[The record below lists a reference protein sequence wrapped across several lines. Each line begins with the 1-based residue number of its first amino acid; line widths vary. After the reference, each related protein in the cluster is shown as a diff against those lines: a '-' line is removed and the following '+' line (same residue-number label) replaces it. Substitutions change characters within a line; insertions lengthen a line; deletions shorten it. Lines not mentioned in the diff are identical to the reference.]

1 MQILRLTLLCAAVS
15 LATTSATLGVSH
27 WLRQGPRRAAPARAV
42 HASAPTRQPDPAD
55 LCRSRREAVFSEPA
69 VPGAPGLDAVRA
81 ELVARAKAEPVLF
94 VDTPRATHIGSG
106 LARWRERLYRVG
118 VPWQVIGEVFS
129 RFTRHP
135 TELRE
140 ILLTDGYLYAE
151 KPDLAALLAS
161 GLSLSRLYTEREVDV
176 TRGAHTWRALR
187 KRGDYVWAD
196 GPEAGQ
202 PAKIWLFDRLAVPGE
217 PLGPPKHIAVGD
229 LHERLGATR
238 IDIEHVTRDAVVAT
252 LEYGELRVPALLAVE
267 QGQLRLECE
276 AIAPEERESVEAA
289 RSMAKRRQRVV
300 DRLRAAVAEQVGE
313 GLPFDEPKTEEG
325 QQDGRLRLKW
335 RDAYF
340 LGRSVF
346 EFNGDQYL
354 VFGPEGVPRIP
365 QVCVDFITDTWE
377 RMAGTRWAKRNEGR
391 HRQVGR
397 LDFDTLSI
405 ENRRSVDKLI
415 DFAVEHPDWFEL
427 MLVPASERVAF
438 ANRGRFFRR
447 LLELRAEFRPGDVVA
462 ILGPRDD
469 DKLHYHSFFIVQSD
483 PLTAMPTLL
492 AGNAGRPRIRNW
504 EGEMQNAP
512 RRSIVARIRPR
523 LEWLE
528 QVTGIEAARANDV
541 RGSEPP

>member
-1 MQILRLTLLCAAVS
+1 VL
-15 LATTSATLGVSH
+15 
-27 WLRQGPRRAAPARAV
+27 
-42 HASAPTRQPDPAD
+42 
-55 LCRSRREAVFSEPA
+55 SRPGL
-69 VPGAPGLDAVRA
+69 PGAPGLEAVRA

-94 VDTPRATHIGSG
+94 LDTPRPNHVRSEVAP
-106 LARWRERLYRVG
+106 WRERLYRLG

-129 RFTRHP
+129 RFGRYP
-135 TELRE
+135 SELRE
-140 ILLTDGYLYAE
+140 ILLTDGYVYAE

-161 GLSLSRLYTEREVDV
+161 GLSLSELFAEREVDV

-202 PAKIWLFDRLAVPGE
+202 PAKIWLFDRLALPGE
-217 PLGPPKHIAVGD
+217 TLGPPQHVAVGN

-238 IDIEHVTRDAVVAT
+238 IEIEHVTPDAVVAT
-252 LEYGELRVPALLAVE
+252 LEYGEHRVPALLSVD
-267 QGQLRLECE
+267 QGQLELECE
-276 AIAPEERESVEAA
+276 VLTPEARERVEAA
-289 RSMAKRRQRVV
+289 RAIARRRQRLV
-300 DRLRAAVAEQVGE
+300 DRLRAAIWEQVGE

-325 QQDGRLRLKW
+325 QQDGRLRQSW

-340 LGRSVF
+340 MGRSVF
-346 EFNGDQYL
+346 EFNGDQYP
-354 VFGPEGVPRIP
+354 VFGAGGIPRIP

-377 RMAGTRWAKRNEGR
+377 RMADTRWAKRSEGR
-391 HRQVGR
+391 HRHVGR
-397 LDFDTLSI
+397 LDFDTLGI

-415 DFAVEHPDWFEL
+415 DFAVEHPNWFEL
-427 MLVPASERVAF
+427 MLVSEPERVAF
-438 ANRGRFFRR
+438 ANRGGFFRR

-469 DKLHYHSFFIVQSD
+469 DRLHYHSFFIIQSD
-483 PLTAMPTLL
+483 PLTGMPTLV
-492 AGNAGRPRIRNW
+492 AGNAGRPRVRTW

-528 QVTGIEAARANDV
+528 QVTGPGAA
-541 RGSEPP
+541 SP